1 MTSILTVSELTS
13 AIKSQL
19 ESRFSVVSVRGEI
32 SNLKEQSSGHLY
44 FTLKDSEAQLSA
56 VLFKGSARQLT
67 RIPKGGDQVV
77 VKGEISV
84 YAPRGN
90 YQMIVRELEY
100 QGTGQLLLRLHELKK
115 ELSARGWFDPS
126 RKKKLPKFPK
136 IIGVVTSPTGAVIQD
151 ILTILNRRHSGI
163 HLILNPVKVQGEGA
177 AQEIAQAIDQFNR
190 LGLVDLLIVG
200 RGGGSL
206 EDLWAFNEECVAK
219 AIFESKIP
227 IISAVGHE
235 TDVSIADFVA
245 DIRAPT
251 PSAAAEL
258 AIGEKAQQLHFLK
271 QTHQRLS
278 QTVRSLVAHHR
289 KMLERTQKAQAF
301 TSPYPLL
308 GTYAQKIDGIRED
321 VDQAAVQ
328 MLQHHKLKLLAFSKQ
343 ATALKPSAQIQML
356 QDKLFAIKKALNNSA
371 HQKIS
376 TLAHTFNF
384 NQLQTQLKER
394 CLKIV
399 AEKKQR
405 LNQLVSHLQAIDPKN
420 LLTKGYCILFQENK
434 ESVIL
439 SLNELSAS
447 DRVKIRLHDGTALA
461 TINETL
467 P

>member
-19 ESRFSVVSVRGEI
+19 ESRFSLVSVRGEI

-44 FTLKDSEAQLSA
+44 FTLKDNEAQLSA
-56 VLFKGSARQLT
+56 VMFKGAASQLS

-90 YQMIVRELEY
+90 YQIIIRALEY

-115 ELSARGWFDPS
+115 ELSARGWFDS
-126 RKKKLPKFPK
+126 ARKKKLPKFPK
-136 IIGVVTSPTGAVIQD
+136 TIGVITSPTGAVIQD
-151 ILTILNRRHSGI
+151 ILTIASRRHSGI

-177 AQEIAQAIDQFNR
+177 AQEIAQAISQFNR
-190 LGLVDLLIVG
+190 FDLADLLIVG

-235 TDVSIADFVA
+235 TDVTIADFVA

-258 AIGEKAQQLHFLK
+258 AIGEKTQQLQFLK
-271 QTHQRLS
+271 QTHLRLT
-278 QTVRSLVAHHR
+278 QTTCSLLAHHK
-289 KMLERTQKAQAF
+289 KMLERTQKAQIL

-308 GTYAQKIDGIRED
+308 GTYAQTLDGIRED
-321 VDQAAVQ
+321 IDLAAEQ
-328 MLQHHKLKLLAFSKQ
+328 LLKQHQFKLLALAKQ
-343 ATALKPSAQIQML
+343 ATALKPSSQIQML
-356 QDKLFAIKKALNNSA
+356 RDKLFRVKKALDTTAQQNINSLTR
-371 HQKIS
+371 S
-376 TLAHTFNF
+376 FNSI
-384 NQLQTQLKER
+384 QLQRQLKEE
-394 CLKIV
+394 CLRIIT
-399 AEKKQR
+399 EKKQR
-405 LNQLVSHLQAIDPKN
+405 LNRLISHLQSIDPKN

-439 SLNELSAS
+439 SLNELSS
-447 DRVKIRLHDGTALA
+447 NDRIRIRLHDGTAHA
-461 TINETL
+461 TINETF